1 MKAIDILQELANEVS
16 YVRHLNCSVHYGY
29 ENCMEES
36 GYDPNNFDVIYHDG
50 KIKRLDTVFV
60 TNERL
65 SGKKPNVIMENKEE
79 CEVCVYIYKVK

>member
-1 MKAIDILQELANEVS
+1 MKAIDILQEIANEAS
-16 YVRHLNCSVHYGY
+16 NAKNHLCKTYFGYV
-29 ENCMEES
+29 NCMEEA
-36 GYDPNNFDVIYHDG
+36 GYDSDNFDVIYHDG

-79 CEVCVYIYKVK
+79 CEVCAYIYKVK

>member
-1 MKAIDILQELANEVS
+1 MKAIDILQEIANEVS
-16 YVRHLNCSVHYGY
+16 YVRHLRCSVHYGY
-29 ENCMEES
+29 ENCMEEA
-36 GYDPNNFDVIYHDG
+36 GYEPDNYNVIYHDG

-65 SGKKPNVIMENKEE
+65 SGKKPNVIMENKED